1 MSTIKKKTPLKM
13 FGSTVKF
20 LVLSMFLVIVLFPFI
35 WMFIT
40 SIKGS
45 QAEIYAFPII
55 YWPETPSLDNYI
67 NIFKVGNFGKYFL
80 NSFIVSTCAATVS
93 VIFGIFG
100 GYVLAR
106 FKFRLKKGILFFFLF
121 TQMIPM
127 FVMLAP
133 LYEMMAEMHMVN
145 NLWGLC
151 ILYINMT
158 IPFSLVTLRGFFQ
171 GVPKELEEAAQ
182 IDGCG
187 RMRALFKVILPVIM
201 PGIASTFIFAF
212 VNSWNELFVATMFVD
227 VDAYR
232 TIPVAL
238 NSLILKYDIKWG
250 EMAAGTIVAILPTM
264 AMFTFAQKYMA
275 AGLTAGAVKG

>member
-1 MSTIKKKTPLKM
+1 MGVRKKTMLSRLLTVLK
-13 FGSTVKF
+13 FIILTFV
-20 LVLSMFLVIVLFPFI
+20 LVVVLFPFV

-40 SIKGS
+40 SIKGT
-45 QAEIYAFPII
+45 QAEIYAFPIQ
-55 YWPETPSLDNYI
+55 YWPKHPSLINYI
-67 NIFKVGNFGKYFL
+67 NMLTVGNFGRYFL
-80 NSFIVSTCAATVS
+80 NSLLVSTVAGTVS
-93 VIFGIFG
+93 VLFGILG
-100 GYVLAR
+100 GYVIAR
-106 FKFRLKKGILFFFLF
+106 FKFRAKNTILFFFLF

-133 LYEMMAEMHMVN
+133 LYDMMAKLNMIN
-145 NLWGLC
+145 SLWGLC
-151 ILYINMT
+151 LLYINMT

-171 GVPKELEEAAQ
+171 GIPQALEEAAQ

-187 RMRALFKVILPVIM
+187 RLRALFSVILPLM
-201 PGIASTFIFAF
+201 LPGVASTFIFAF

-250 EMAAGTIVAILPTM
+250 EMAAGTIMAILPTM

>member
-1 MSTIKKKTPLKM
+1 MSARKKS
-13 FGSTVKF
+13 GVAV
-20 LVLSMFLVIVLFPFI
+20 VLSLLKFIVLAFVLILVLFPFV

-40 SIKGS
+40 SIKS
-45 QAEIYAFPII
+45 TQAEIYAFPIQ
-55 YWPETPSLDNYI
+55 YWPKNPSLINYI
-67 NIFKVGNFGKYFL
+67 NMFTVGNFGLYFL
-80 NSFIVSTCAATVS
+80 NSLIVSSIAGCFAAL
-93 VIFGIFG
+93 FGIFG
-100 GYVLAR
+100 GYVIAR
-106 FKFRLKKGILFFFLF
+106 FRFRGKNAILFFFLF

-133 LYEMMAEMHMVN
+133 LYEIMAKFKMVN
-145 NLWGLC
+145 SLWGLC
-151 ILYINMT
+151 ILYINMN
-158 IPFSLVTLRGFFQ
+158 IPFSVVNLRGFFQ
-171 GVPKELEEAAQ
+171 GIPQALEEAAQ

-187 RMRALFKVILPVIM
+187 RLRALFSVIVPIM
-201 PGIASTFIFAF
+201 LPGIASTFIFAF

-250 EMAAGTIVAILPTM
+250 EMAAGTITAILPTM

>member
-1 MSTIKKKTPLKM
+1 MTAIRKKDVIKAALLILKLAVL
-13 FGSTVKF
+13 SLT
-20 LVLSMFLVIVLFPFI
+20 LVLVLFPFA
-35 WMFIT
+35 WMLIT
-40 SIKGS
+40 SLKGS
-45 QAEIYAFPII
+45 QAEIYAFPIK
-55 YWPETPSLDNYI
+55 YWPEHPSLVNYI
-67 NIFKVGNFGKYFL
+67 NIFKVGNFGTYFL
-80 NSFIVSTCAATVS
+80 NSFVVSAAAATVS
-93 VIFGIFG
+93 VLCGIFG
-100 GYVLAR
+100 GYVVAR
-106 FKFRLKKGILFFFLF
+106 CKFRGKKAVLFFFLF

-133 LYEMMAEMHMVN
+133 LYGMMADLKLIN
-145 NLWGLC
+145 SLWGLV

-158 IPFSLVTLRGFFQ
+158 IPFSLVTLRGFFH
-171 GVPKELEEAAQ
+171 GVPRELEEAAQ

-187 RMRALFKVILPVIM
+187 RLASLFRVVLPVIM
-201 PGIASTFIFAF
+201 PGIASVFIFAF
-212 VNSWNELFVATMFVD
+212 VNSWNELFVSTMFID

>member
-1 MSTIKKKTPLKM
+1 MIVKGKKDPL
-13 FGSTVKF
+13 GIALSILKF
-20 LVLSMFLVIVLFPFI
+20 IILSVFLVIVLFPFI

-40 SIKGS
+40 SIKET
-45 QAEIYAFPII
+45 QAEIYSFPIK
-55 YWPETPSLDNYI
+55 YWPDHPSFANYI
-67 NIFKVGNFGKYFL
+67 RIFKVGNFGRYFL
-80 NSFIVSTCAATVS
+80 NSLFVSTVAAVFS
-93 VIFGIFG
+93 VLFGIFG
-100 GYVLAR
+100 GYVIAR
-106 FKFRLKKGILFFFLF
+106 YKFKAKGVVLFFFLF

-133 LYEMMAEMHMVN
+133 LYEMMAKLNLIN

-171 GVPKELEEAAQ
+171 GIPKELEEAAQ
-182 IDGCG
+182 LDGCG
-187 RMRALFKVILPVIM
+187 RMRALFSVIVPIM
-201 PGIASTFIFAF
+201 LPGIASTFIFAF
-212 VNSWNELFVATMFVD
+212 VNSWNELFVSTMFID
-227 VDAYR
+227 VDSLR

-250 EMAAGTIVAILPTM
+250 EMAAGTIVTILPTM

-275 AGLTAGAVKG
+275 SGLTAGAVKG